1 MTTTQIPSPIYAGN
15 AITTGVTFSNPVV
28 GQPSTQWP
36 PVDPTTV
43 TLTFVPGT
51 GGTPTTWVY
60 GTDIQITQVST
71 GVYSAELDTTD
82 APGRWSLKWVGT
94 DACAAVWV
102 QGFSVVPQPF

>member
-15 AITTGVTFSNPVV
+15 GITSGVTFTNPVV

-36 PVDPTTV
+36 SVDPTSV
-43 TLTFVPGT
+43 TLTVIPGS
-51 GGTPTTWVY
+51 GAAPVVHVY
-60 GTDIQITQVST
+60 GVGGFITKVST
-71 GVYSAELDTTD
+71 GVYSAELDTTG
-82 APGRWSLKWVGT
+82 APGRWSVKWIGT